1 METSSYGHLGLEK
14 VFKIAHEKR
23 ILVVTLGNELRG
35 DDSLGVKLAE
45 ALCKQGLGDKLLNAG
60 IMLENLISV
69 IIRRRPEVVIFVDAI
84 DANLNPGEI
93 VVYDFDED
101 FKEITPLTTHKLP
114 LKVIAK
120 FIRKELSDVKIFL
133 IGVQVKSYEF
143 GDEMSEEVKSALNK
157 LKVFFRKL
165 LTSTP

>member
-1 METSSYGHLGLEK
+1 MEASNFDNLKLEE
-14 VFKIAHEKR
+14 VFKIARGKR
-23 ILVVTLGNELRG
+23 VLVVTLGNELRG

-69 IIRRRPEVVIFVDAI
+69 IIRKRPEVVIFVDAI

-93 VVYDFDED
+93 VIYDFDEG
-101 FKEITPLTTHKLP
+101 FKEVTPLSTHKLP

-120 FIRKELSDVKIFL
+120 FIREELSNVKILL

-143 GDEMSEEVKSALNK
+143 GDEMSDEVKGALNK
-157 LKVFFRKL
+157 LEVFFKGL